1 MSNPSIASSGSILT
15 SHLMTL
21 GLEVDEPASARIGAT
36 PKGYRSIAPITG
48 GQFEGSRLSGRVVS
62 GNDWVLIRDD
72 TMDIDV
78 RLLLET
84 ADKAL
89 IYLTYQGAFVGT
101 SGSLARLNQG
111 GTLSSDQYTLSTH
124 ARFECG
130 DERYAWLND
139 VVAVGVGSQSGFNPS
154 YEIFEIG

>member
-1 MSNPSIASSGSILT
+1 
-15 SHLMTL
+15 MTL
-21 GLEVDEPASARIGAT
+21 SLEDYALASARIGTT

-48 GQFEGSRLSGRVVS
+48 GTFEGSRLSGKVLH
-62 GNDWVLIRDD
+62 GHDWVLARKD

-84 ADKAL
+84 ADKTL
-89 IYLTYQGAFVGT
+89 IYLTYQGTFVGAT
-101 SGSLARLNQG
+101 GSLALLNQG
-111 GTLSSDQYTLSTH
+111 GTLSPDQYSLSTQ

-139 VVAVGVGSQSGFNPS
+139 VVACGVGSQSGFNPT
-154 YEIFEIG
+154 YELHTVG